1 MDVVPCNHERA
12 NVGFSI
18 SRYTYMYTKSIPP
31 NSEPLV
37 LARENHLV
45 VEIFLKFEI
54 PVLKTERMGK
64 WFSKKSIVR
73 MLQLVALSS
82 THNLNRKQNSY
93 SKGK

>member
-1 MDVVPCNHERA
+1 MHWMLYPVIMIHERA

-64 WFSKKSIVR
+64 WFSIRKYSPNASVGCFIV
-73 MLQLVALSS
+73 
-82 THNLNRKQNSY
+82 NS
-93 SKGK
+93 